1 VKLQIAKYANFFYDR
16 TMTRDEFWEFFPF
29 MFSVASMFATMFLYP
44 RLSRPKDNE
53 KPEEGTLKGK
63 WAWMARAVTL
73 LLLGAVCYYGWY
85 LGKLQ
90 RDLFGS

>member
-1 VKLQIAKYANFFYDR
+1 VKLQIAKEQSQLYNKA
-16 TMTRDEFWEFFPF
+16 MSRDEFWEFFPF
-29 MFSVASMFATMFLYP
+29 MFNLAAMFATMFLYP
-44 RLSRPKDNE
+44 RLSRPKNNE

-63 WAWMARAVTL
+63 WAWVARAVTL